1 MNEKNNINRFRSLV
15 NTANKKFSGLNKG
28 SKALLGI
35 GKAVFFL
42 FLLAALFL
50 TIMFMSNPSFLDGQ
64 VKFVEWIVLYSSRFW
79 VILFCG
85 ALIMDIL
92 INKN

>member
-15 NTANKKFSGLNKG
+15 NTANKKLSGLNKG
-28 SKALLGI
+28 SKVLLGI
-35 GKAVFFL
+35 GKVVLFI

-50 TIMFMSNPSFLDGQ
+50 VIMFMSNPAFLEGQ
-64 VKFVEWIVLYSSRFW
+64 VKLVEWIVLYSFRFW
-79 VILFCG
+79 VILIIG

-92 INKN
+92 IKKN